1 MMKEDLLDG
10 VTSVNT
16 IKKVFLFGIKNSFR
30 IRKKKVIKDLFLTS
44 LKFIIAK
51 ILKQGYN
58 SDEND
63 CKKGEINDETIYR
76 CRYWWNKSSSSDY

>member
-1 MMKEDLLDG
+1 MLKEDLLDG

-16 IKKVFLFGIKNSFR
+16 IRRSFYYKFIIRTKKVT
-30 IRKKKVIKDLFLTS
+30 KDLFLTS

-63 CKKGEINDETIYR
+63 CKKRRD
-76 CRYWWNKSSSSDY
+76 